1 MEDPVVRTI
10 CEKYLAIEALLDERA
25 KRIWAGA
32 EARALGRGGVTRV
45 MEATGMSR
53 QRVTS
58 GVKEIEA
65 SGAGGVRA
73 TGRVRAAGGGRKRL
87 AERDPGLAEDL
98 EKLVD
103 PATRG
108 DPEGPLLW
116 TSLSTEKLAAALRE
130 RGHEVSG
137 RTVARMLREKGYSL
151 QANRKTAEGRQHP
164 DRDGQFNHI
173 NKRARACQRRGDPV
187 VSVDTKKKELV
198 GDFANGGREWRPRG
212 EPERVRVH
220 DFKDAELGKAIP
232 YGVYDL
238 AADAGWVS
246 VGVDHDTAAFAVE
259 TLRRWWRNMGA
270 AAYAG
275 SRRMLVTADAGGS
288 NATRSRLWKTE
299 LQRFAD
305 ETGLAVSVCHF
316 PPGTSKWNKIE
327 HRMFSRIAQNW
338 RGRPLVSREAVVQS
352 IANTTTRQGR
362 TIRAELDESEYPTGI
377 KVTDE
382 QMAALS
388 LSRDKFH
395 GDWNYTISPRR
406 EPIK

>member
-10 CEKYLAIEALLDERA
+10 LVKYTALEPLMDERT
-25 KRIWAGA
+25 KRIWAA
-32 EARALGRGGVTRV
+32 TEARALGRGGLARV
-45 MEATGMSR
+45 AEATGMSR
-53 QRVTS
+53 QRIAS
-58 GVKEIEA
+58 GVREVES
-65 SGAGGVRA
+65 SGPGGVRA
-73 TGRVRAAGGGRKRL
+73 GRVRAAGGGRKRL
-87 AERDPGLAEDL
+87 AERDPGLAGDL

-108 DPEGPLLW
+108 DPEGPLRW
-116 TSLSTEKLAAALRE
+116 TSLGTEKLAAALRE
-130 RGHEVSG
+130 QGHEVSG
-137 RTVARMLREKGYSL
+137 RTVARMLRAKGYSL

-164 DRDGQFNHI
+164 DRNGQFNHI
-173 NKRARACQRRGDPV
+173 NKRARAFQRGGDPV

-238 AADAGWVS
+238 SADAGWVS
-246 VGVDHDTAAFAVE
+246 VGVDHDTAAFAAE

-288 NATRSRLWKTE
+288 NAARSRLWKVE

-305 ETGLAVSVCHF
+305 ETGLKVSVCHF

-352 IANTTTRQGR
+352 IANTTTRQGL
-362 TIRAELDESEYPTGI
+362 TIRAELDENEYPTGI

-388 LSRDKFH
+388 LSRDHFH
-395 GDWNYTISPRR
+395 GDWNYTISP
-406 EPIK
+406 IKKTRQ